1 MKHALLFAPH
11 PNARYDAELKKLC
24 AKELAC
30 IGSGV
35 GIAAPFDFET
45 VGGLPLFTVEAEL
58 SDRQKAALLRSS
70 SLLALFALEGNA
82 LIPLMQGFSRG
93 AFYDMPSILKYKGKT
108 NESFTRLLVNLAV
121 FSSGGAP
128 FEKRLTVLDP
138 LCGKGTTLFCALSA
152 GYHALGV
159 ELDEKEVAEAVIFT
173 KAYLR
178 NGHFKHEYEKSSAT
192 VKGKPGGEI
201 HAFATA
207 QTAESFKAGDV
218 QLLKIARGDSGNAPA
233 FFKKTKAD
241 VIVADLPYGVQHKND
256 VSKKGSDTLGML
268 NRLLPRWKEAL
279 KAGGAAALSFN
290 AYTLKKSDVLSALEK
305 AGFSPAEDAF
315 ANDLSH
321 WVEQAVLRDVAVAR
335 LPS

>member
-24 AKELAC
+24 AVELSC
-30 IGSGV
+30 IAAGV
-35 GIAAPFDFET
+35 GIAAPFVFER
-45 VGGLPLFTVEAEL
+45 VGGLPLFTVEAVL
-58 SDRQKAALLRSS
+58 TDRQKAALLRAS
-70 SLLALFALEGNA
+70 SLLALFTLEGNS
-82 LIPLMQGFSRG
+82 LTPLMEGFSRST
-93 AFYDMPSILKYKGKT
+93 FFDMPAILKYKGKT

-121 FSSGGAP
+121 FSAAGAT

-138 LCGKGTTLFCALSA
+138 LCGKGTTLFCALSS
-152 GYHALGV
+152 GYNALGV
-159 ELDEKEVAEAVIFT
+159 ELDEKEVAEAVNFT

-192 VKGKPGGEI
+192 VKGRPGGEI

-207 QTAESFKAGDV
+207 QNAESYKAGDT

-233 FFKKTKAD
+233 FFKKTPAD

-290 AYTLKKSDVLSALEK
+290 AYTLKKKDVLFALET
-305 AGFSPAEDAF
+305 AGFSPVEEAWAQ
-315 ANDLSH
+315 NLSH

-335 LPS
+335 R